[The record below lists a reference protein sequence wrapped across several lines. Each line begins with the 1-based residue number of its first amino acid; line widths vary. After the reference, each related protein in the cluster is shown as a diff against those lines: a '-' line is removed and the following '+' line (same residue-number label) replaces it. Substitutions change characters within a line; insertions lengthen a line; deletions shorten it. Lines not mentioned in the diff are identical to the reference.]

1 MPELILHQRN
11 YLGQV
16 MVGRT
21 ISVVMVIDHICCHCT
36 GVFFILEFPQH
47 VVSHFDTIKWFIV
60 NCHDDSPPMPRGS
73 GKVVVP
79 LPQGDLI
86 ESLCPAFTGW
96 TEPLLIVVLYQYVL
110 HNAVK
115 P

>member
-1 MPELILHQRN
+1 MMIP
-11 YLGQV
+11 
-16 MVGRT
+16 
-21 ISVVMVIDHICCHCT
+21 
-36 GVFFILEFPQH
+36 
-47 VVSHFDTIKWFIV
+47 
-60 NCHDDSPPMPRGS
+60 PPMPRGS

-96 TEPLLIVVLYQYVL
+96 TEPLLIVVLYPYVL